1 MGLFWSSRA
10 SRKGT
15 STKSWSS
22 IFKGLK
28 RTTPWRDPPS
38 NTLCMTA
45 KDRHFKL
52 YIEDI
57 QLSMTRIL
65 EYAEGMDLD
74 NFEKKWNHKYAYA
87 VKSWKNNWY
96 NSIYNQYY
104 REPESWDLK
113 VHNNKIGVPA
123 WPGCHKIGLP
133 GYIKYRKKMDHANPE
148 LGHDPATVFD

>member
-1 MGLFWSSRA
+1 
-10 SRKGT
+10 
-15 STKSWSS
+15 
-22 IFKGLK
+22 
-28 RTTPWRDPPS
+28 
-38 NTLCMTA
+38 MTA

-57 QLSMTRIL
+57 QLSMTRII

-87 VKSWKNNWY
+87 VKSWKNNWD

-123 WPGCHKIGLP
+123 
-133 GYIKYRKKMDHANPE
+133 
-148 LGHDPATVFD
+148 